1 MCLLPQS
8 FAPISYDL
16 AVQQARST
24 IITCHGAQHVLPL
37 WLSKSEK
44 SCLNE
49 AAVDVISLSPTS
61 CLPAPLSFGCTE
73 RE

>member
-8 FAPISYDL
+8 SAPISYDL
-16 AVQQARST
+16 AVQQACST
-24 IITCHGAQHVLPL
+24 IVTYHRAQHVLPF

-44 SCLNE
+44 SCLNK
-49 AAVDVISLSPTS
+49 AAVDVISLAPTG
-61 CLPAPLSFGCTE
+61 CLPAPLSFGCTG